1 MRQAALARL
10 LEARALDPGEC
21 LPLLARLG
29 ATAPEVNF
37 PKLPEPMFAGLEAS
51 VASSRSSA

>member
-37 PKLPEPMFAGLEAS
+37 PKFLS
-51 VASSRSSA
+51 